1 MPLKPNSPEAR
12 DVAYLVHPYTNL
24 RANEEQGPMII
35 EKGEGVYVWD
45 NGGKKYI
52 EGVGGL
58 WSTSLGFQHKRL
70 VAAATK
76 QLETL
81 PYYHLFGQKSHPP
94 SIDLAEKLLN
104 VAPDT
109 VSKVFFNNSG
119 SEANDTAIKII
130 WYYNN
135 ARGRHQKKKIIGR
148 INGYHGITLASSS
161 LTGRSLN
168 HAGFDVP
175 LEKFI
180 HTNNPHYY
188 RFGEDGETEE
198 DFATRM
204 ANDLDQLI
212 IDEGPETVAA
222 FFAEPIMGAGG
233 VITPPKTYFEKI
245 QAVLKKHDVLFVADE
260 VICGFCRTGN
270 FWASET
276 FNIEPDILVCAKALS
291 SSYLPISGTMI
302 SDDIYQA
309 IADASS
315 KLGVFGHG
323 YTYSGHPVAA
333 AVALETLSIYEEEDI
348 LGHVRSV
355 MGLYQERLHSFAD
368 HPLVGEVRGE
378 GLIGATELVRDKSSK
393 EAFAPTDNVGGTISN
408 ICLKHGLILR
418 PVGDSM
424 CFCPPLIITE
434 SEINALFD
442 AYEVALNEGL
452 DHLTKEGKAV
462 A

>member
-1 MPLKPNSPEAR
+1 
-12 DVAYLVHPYTNL
+12 
-24 RANEEQGPMII
+24 MII

-52 EGVGGL
+52 EGMAGL

-188 RFGEDGETEE
+188 RFGEDG
-198 DFATRM
+198 DC
-204 ANDLDQLI
+204 LL
-212 IDEGPETVAA
+212 
-222 FFAEPIMGAGG
+222 
-233 VITPPKTYFEKI
+233 
-245 QAVLKKHDVLFVADE
+245 
-260 VICGFCRTGN
+260 
-270 FWASET
+270 
-276 FNIEPDILVCAKALS
+276 
-291 SSYLPISGTMI
+291 
-302 SDDIYQA
+302 
-309 IADASS
+309 
-315 KLGVFGHG
+315 
-323 YTYSGHPVAA
+323 YTSP
-333 AVALETLSIYEEEDI
+333 S
-348 LGHVRSV
+348 
-355 MGLYQERLHSFAD
+355 
-368 HPLVGEVRGE
+368 P
-378 GLIGATELVRDKSSK
+378 RDS
-393 EAFAPTDNVGGTISN
+393 
-408 ICLKHGLILR
+408 
-418 PVGDSM
+418 
-424 CFCPPLIITE
+424 
-434 SEINALFD
+434 
-442 AYEVALNEGL
+442 
-452 DHLTKEGKAV
+452 
-462 A
+462 

>member
-1 MPLKPNSPEAR
+1 MPLQPNSPEAR
-12 DVAYLVHPYTNL
+12 DVAYLVHPYTNF
-24 RANEEQGPMII
+24 RANEEHGPMII
-35 EKGEGVYVWD
+35 ERGDGVYVWD
-45 NGGKKYI
+45 NNGKQYI
-52 EGVGGL
+52 EGMAGL

-81 PYYHLFGQKSHPP
+81 PYYHQFKQSSHLPG
-94 SIDLAEKLLN
+94 IDLAEKLMGL
-104 VAPDT
+104 APSS

-148 INGYHGITLASSS
+148 VNGYHGITLAAGS

-168 HAGFDVP
+168 HAGFDLP
-175 LEKFI
+175 LANFL

-188 RFGEDGETEE
+188 RFGEDGESEE
-198 DFATRM
+198 SFATRM
-204 ANDLDQLI
+204 ANDLDQMI

-245 QAVLKKHDVLFVADE
+245 QAVLKKHDVLFAVDE

-276 FNIEPDILVCAKALS
+276 YNLKPDILICAKALS

-302 SDDIYQA
+302 SDEIYQA
-309 IADASS
+309 IADASTE
-315 KLGVFGHG
+315 LGVFAHG

-333 AVALETLSIYEEEDI
+333 AVALETLNIYEEDDI

-355 MGLYQERLHSFAD
+355 AKHYQERLRSFSE
-368 HPLVGEVRGE
+368 HPLVGEIRGT
-378 GLIGATELVRDKSSK
+378 GLIGANELVKDKVTK
-393 EAFAPTDNVGGTISN
+393 EAFAPSENVGGIISN
-408 ICLKHGLILR
+408 LCLEHGLILR

-424 CFCPPLIITE
+424 CFCPPLVITD
-434 SEINALFD
+434 SEIDDMFDRYARALD
-442 AYEVALNEGL
+442 DGL
-452 DHLTKEGKAV
+452 DLLSRQGLAV